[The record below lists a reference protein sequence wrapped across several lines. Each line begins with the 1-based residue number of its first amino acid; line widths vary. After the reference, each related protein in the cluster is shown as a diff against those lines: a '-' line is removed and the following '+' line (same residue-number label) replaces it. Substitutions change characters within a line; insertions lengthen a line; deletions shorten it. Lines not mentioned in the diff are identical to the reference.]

1 MKKFLPFVLLG
12 LMTTFA
18 ACQKDET
25 GASDGAA
32 LQKITVTVPSGG
44 VQTRAAADYG
54 DGSKINRCILE
65 IYRDGVRYGDRKVAT
80 VSAGQA
86 VFDDLRLVASQTYD
100 FVFWADCSDGGADK
114 HYNTTD
120 LTAITVNGDYT
131 GNDDEFDAFFAKKT
145 IPVTGSFTETV
156 TLSRPFGQLNVQTL
170 DLNEIKDESLKP
182 THVQVEFSSVP
193 TTFDA
198 LAGTAGSEAPLAYRT
213 AVEDVTTGELTVDY
227 IWAAEAKANLA
238 DFSMTFYKNGTEIAT
253 NDGFTNIPIRRNYR
267 TNVKGNLLTKKGSI
281 NVTINPGFADEE
293 YDETITEV
301 ATLEEANAALAEGKT
316 NIVVTEAPASSAT
329 LTIAKVHDAED
340 ARVSVSLPAT
350 SQQLTVAYGAEGQ
363 NPPAEVNLTVPNSEN
378 LVIDLPQSTVTLNGG
393 THNSVTATTAANTLI
408 IPENVTVKSLTVN
421 QGSVK
426 LYGEVGAVSKGS
438 SYTGTIYRCVSS
450 QKSFD
455 NLVADGISGYSEILI
470 ESAAGAI
477 DGKSAVLTKP
487 MTVSADVTL
496 GNVVMNVPN
505 GEAEN
510 SAEYGG
516 YGCAAILVIDG
527 AKNAV
532 FDNIES
538 KNGDQVRT
546 FLVSGTTAG
555 VTVRNSKLIVP
566 NLANK
571 AGFNIHCMTAES
583 VLTANLENC
592 YIGVNGVLLNKDKNV
607 DYDYTDDMTASAGK
621 MTRGVSISCENLH
634 GTVKLDM
641 DGTVAEG
648 ISYVVNIAGCHV
660 AMDADI
666 ENCILDGRAAL
677 NLRGQGGGTY
687 VVKNSKLI
695 GRNWFPGQTENF
707 ATIVFEDFNDDG
719 WYTENHV
726 VTLDNT
732 EVVAYSD
739 PQTETNWQYL
749 AQMRSR
755 AYNKLVLR
763 NHSKFREIY
772 NPRLDY
778 LVEVSNPVNEVEW
791 DETFT
796 IEGKEGATVLPGWD
810 GQSAEEIIPNATGEY
825 EVSNAAQ
832 LAWIAAAVNASS
844 GAQTFEG
851 KVVKLVADI
860 NLYGYEWTPIG
871 NGMRLSSII
880 SGKAFKG
887 TFDGNGKIISNL
899 TINAN
904 SSESKA
910 IGLFGNV
917 TGGSVKNLK
926 LKNVSID
933 VTSEQAGAV
942 VGLLGGGAEISGI
955 EVLSGSVSAA
965 QGTAGI
971 VGRIIKYGTVSNCSN
986 HATIT
991 GSAYN
996 IGGIVGA
1003 AYYGAEGQTMTIANC
1018 KNYGTVT
1025 GAYGVGG
1032 IVGLSAANVSGC
1044 VNEGNVTGAGA
1055 DVAGIVAEQQNTGH
1069 VKGCTNRGTITN
1081 TSTAYGTGG
1090 IVGWVRYSGATSA
1103 YPVKSVIEVSG
1114 NTNYGSIDG
1123 GNDAGG
1129 IVGTVYNFG
1138 LISGNKNFAPT
1149 LSAATF
1155 AAGIVGSAQFTET
1168 PAGIDEP
1175 NSVKVTN
1182 NVSTTALDR
1191 ITGQCKALYVY
1202 INDPEYVTEEGN
1214 QDRE

>member
-1 MKKFLPFVLLG
+1 MKKLFFIAAG
-12 LMTTFA
+12 LILALT

-25 GASDGAA
+25 TGPDSGTVSSSF
-32 LQKITVTVPSGG
+32 TVTIPSNGVP
-44 VQTRAAADYG
+44 TRSVAEDFG
-54 DGSKINRCILE
+54 KGTFVNRCILE
-65 IYRDGVRYGDRKVAT
+65 IYRGDALYSRIEKGVTDG
-80 VSAGQA
+80 A
-86 VFDDLRLVASQTYD
+86 VTFDDLRLVASQTYD
-100 FVFWADCSDGGADK
+100 FVFWADCAEGNETNGFEDKTYVTENGLTNITEKGAFVGNSDQR
-114 HYNTTD
+114 
-120 LTAITVNGDYT
+120 
-131 GNDDEFDAFFAKKT
+131 DAFFFCLSKE
-145 IPVTGSFTETV
+145 VTGTFSEPV
-156 TLSRPFGQLNVQTL
+156 KLYRPFGLLTVKTL
-170 DLNEIKDESLKP
+170 DLSAIGEQSLKP
-182 THVQVEFSSVP
+182 TKYTAKFKALPTAFNARTGKTSGSVDV
-193 TTFDA
+193 TYTAELAKTDGTVSMDF
-198 LAGTAGSEAPLAYRT
+198 LWAGT
-213 AVEDVTTGELTVDY
+213 D
-227 IWAAEAKANLA
+227 KADLA
-238 DFSMTFYKNGTEIAT
+238 DFSMTFYNGETEITT
-253 NDGFTNIPIRRNYR
+253 NDNFKNIPIRRNYK
-267 TNVKGNLLTKKGSI
+267 TNVSGNLLTKKGSI
-281 NVTINPGFADEE
+281 NITINPGFADEE

-965 QGTAGI
+965 QGTAGE
-971 VGRIIKYGTVSNCSN
+971 
-986 HATIT
+986 AE
-991 GSAYN
+991 SA
-996 IGGIVGA
+996 GDRTDRT
-1003 AYYGAEGQTMTIANC
+1003 E
-1018 KNYGTVT
+1018 
-1025 GAYGVGG
+1025 
-1032 IVGLSAANVSGC
+1032 
-1044 VNEGNVTGAGA
+1044 
-1055 DVAGIVAEQQNTGH
+1055 NTGTQKRRTGIMMKKFEQDECLLMAICQEDTCEQTKEEMEKILPFLKH
-1069 VKGCTNRGTITN
+1069 DTEMTTLVKG
-1081 TSTAYGTGG
+1081 
-1090 IVGWVRYSGATSA
+1090 
-1103 YPVKSVIEVSG
+1103 
-1114 NTNYGSIDG
+1114 
-1123 GNDAGG
+1123 
-1129 IVGTVYNFG
+1129 
-1138 LISGNKNFAPT
+1138 T
-1149 LSAATF
+1149 L
-1155 AAGIVGSAQFTET
+1155 EKM
-1168 PAGIDEP
+1168 EH
-1175 NSVKVTN
+1175 
-1182 NVSTTALDR
+1182 L
-1191 ITGQCKALYVY
+1191 
-1202 INDPEYVTEEGN
+1202 TEEEFSKM
-1214 QDRE
+1214 DLTPYLTELLEDKEWI